1 MRSFEI
7 IAFAVCELDNPCCL
21 TERFSVQVRTLWF
34 VYCFHPCPSLL
45 PHHMLHFATGKP
57 DVGDSM
63 VVKLVTYLEMITVA
77 LQISQAQYLE
87 QPAIQGT

>member
-1 MRSFEI
+1 M
-7 IAFAVCELDNPCCL
+7 VC
-21 TERFSVQVRTLWF
+21 
-34 VYCFHPCPSLL
+34 LL
-45 PHHMLHFATGKP
+45 LSPMSIPAATPHAALSFATGKP

-63 VVKLVTYLEMITVA
+63 VVKLVTYIKTITVA